1 MRSGK
6 SPRGKKRRLAAG
18 VAGLFGAFALGV
30 VEDLFP
36 EAKGFGR
43 NFEILVLGQIF
54 QTSFQAVL
62 QGRSQ
67 GDSFAVSLR
76 THVG

>member
-36 EAKGFGR
+36 EAKGFWGD
-43 NFEILVLGQIF
+43 FEIFVL
-54 QTSFQAVL
+54 
-62 QGRSQ
+62 
-67 GDSFAVSLR
+67 
-76 THVG
+76 

>member
-1 MRSGK
+1 M
-6 SPRGKKRRLAAG
+6 
-18 VAGLFGAFALGV
+18 

-36 EAKGFGR
+36 EAEGFGR